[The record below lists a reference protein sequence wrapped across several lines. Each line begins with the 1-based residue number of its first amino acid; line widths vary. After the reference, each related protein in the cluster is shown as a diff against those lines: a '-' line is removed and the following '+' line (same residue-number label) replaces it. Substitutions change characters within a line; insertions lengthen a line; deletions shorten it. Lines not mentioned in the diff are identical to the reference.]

1 MAQLNDGRLPELE
14 PGQSHLMAKR
24 GETIHLETGATLMKE
39 VVDREFRG
47 GSQGVSIPLGHG
59 VRYRRG
65 AFRGKSVVVGSH
77 LAVAD
82 TGPIVITS
90 TRVVFMGERKTIETP
105 YTKLAGIDAFSD
117 GVRIHASNRQAT
129 PLFKVGIDGEVIAAT
144 IHAAAQRAI

>member
-1 MAQLNDGRLPELE
+1 
-14 PGQSHLMAKR
+14 
-24 GETIHLETGATLMKE
+24 MKE

-59 VRYRRG
+59 VRYRTG

-77 LAVAD
+77 LTVAD

-90 TRVVFMGERKTIETP
+90 QRIVFLGQRKTIETP
-105 YTKLAGIDAFSD
+105 YTKLVGIDAFSD
-117 GVRIHASNRQAT
+117 GVRIHASNRQTT

-144 IHAAAQRAI
+144 IHAAT